1 MKRKFTLLG
10 LVFAFGMLLA
20 WGGAAI
26 AADEPA
32 KVAGIWEMASQSP
45 RGTRTQTLTIQQ
57 DGSTIKGT
65 VKGERGEAPLEGSVA
80 GNKINFTIKRETPN
94 GSFTIEYTGTVDGDS
109 IKGTSHSERFDGE
122 WSAKR
127 AGGAAEK

>member
-1 MKRKFTLLG
+1 MNKKRTFLVLALACGVLLVWSG
-10 LVFAFGMLLA
+10 V
-20 WGGAAI
+20 AI

-32 KVAGIWEMASQSP
+32 KVAGTWEMTAQSR

-57 DGSTIKGT
+57 DGSSIKGT
-65 VKGERGEAPLEGSVA
+65 VKGERGEAPLAGSVA
-80 GNKINFTIKRETPN
+80 GNKITFTVTRETPN
-94 GSFTIEYTGTVDGDS
+94 GSITIEYTGTVDGDS

-127 AGGAAEK
+127 GSPEK

>member
-1 MKRKFTLLG
+1 MNRKSTFLALA
-10 LVFAFGMLLA
+10 VAFGVLLT
-20 WGGAAI
+20 WGGTAT

-32 KVAGIWEMASQSP
+32 KVAGTWEMSVQGR
-45 RGTRTQTLTIQQ
+45 RGTFTQTLTIQQ

-80 GNKINFTIKRETPN
+80 GNKITFTIKRETPN
-94 GSFTIEYTGTVDGDS
+94 GAFTIEYTGTLEADS
-109 IKGTSHSERFDGE
+109 LKGTFHSERFDGE

-127 AGGAAEK
+127 ASGSAEK

>member
-1 MKRKFTLLG
+1 M
-10 LVFAFGMLLA
+10 LA
-20 WGGAAI
+20 WSGAVI
-26 AADEPA
+26 AAEESA
-32 KVAGIWEMASQSP
+32 KVAGTWEMTSQGR

-80 GNKINFTIKRETPN
+80 GSKITFTITRETPN
-94 GSFTIEYTGTVDGDS
+94 GSFTIEYTGTFDGDS
-109 IKGTSHSERFDGE
+109 LKGTSHSERFDGE

-127 AGGAAEK
+127 ASGTAEK